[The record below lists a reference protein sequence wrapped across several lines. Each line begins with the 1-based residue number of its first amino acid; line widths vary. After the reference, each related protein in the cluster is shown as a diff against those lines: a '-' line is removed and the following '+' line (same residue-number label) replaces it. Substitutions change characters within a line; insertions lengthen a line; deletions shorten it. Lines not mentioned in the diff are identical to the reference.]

1 MVLPMASTTTKKT
14 AAAKKAATRKPAK
27 KTTAKAASTKK
38 PAKTTAKA
46 APAKKA
52 AAKKTA
58 AKKAPAKRKSKWES
72 RAVLRMVEPGS
83 QVECIL
89 CGERVKFQAKMR
101 HQQAICNIYEKN
113 AWVRVDHYHYPCY
126 KEAKEPYGPAEN

>member
-1 MVLPMASTTTKKT
+1 MASTTTKKT
-14 AAAKKAATRKPAK
+14 
-27 KTTAKAASTKK
+27 
-38 PAKTTAKA
+38 

-52 AAKKTA
+52 AAKKTTAKKSTAKKKAPAKKTTAKKSA
-58 AKKAPAKRKSKWES
+58 AKKAPAKKKTSWKS

>member
-1 MVLPMASTTTKKT
+1 MASTTTKKT
-14 AAAKKAATRKPAK
+14 ASAKK
-27 KTTAKAASTKK
+27 
-38 PAKTTAKA
+38 

-52 AAKKTA
+52 AAKKTSAKKA
-58 AKKAPAKRKSKWES
+58 AKKAPVKKTSWTS
-72 RAVLRMVEPGS
+72 RAALRMVEPGS
-83 QVECIL
+83 QVECVV

-113 AWVRVDHYHYPCY
+113 AWIRVDHYHYPCY

>member
-1 MVLPMASTTTKKT
+1 MASTTTKKT
-14 AAAKKAATRKPAK
+14 
-27 KTTAKAASTKK
+27 
-38 PAKTTAKA
+38 

-58 AKKAPAKRKSKWES
+58 AKKSTAKKKAPAKKTTAKKSAAKKAPAKKKTSWKS

>member
-1 MVLPMASTTTKKT
+1 MASTTTKK
-14 AAAKKAATRKPAK
+14 K
-27 KTTAKAASTKK
+27 
-38 PAKTTAKA
+38 

-52 AAKKTA
+52 AAKKATSSKATTSKTTKTTKRAPAKKAAAKKTTAKKTA
-58 AKKAPAKRKSKWES
+58 AKKAPAKKKTSWDS

>member
-1 MVLPMASTTTKKT
+1 MAMASTTTKK
-14 AAAKKAATRKPAK
+14 K
-27 KTTAKAASTKK
+27 
-38 PAKTTAKA
+38 

-52 AAKKTA
+52 AAKKAPTKKA
-58 AKKAPAKRKSKWES
+58 ATKAKAKKAPAKKTASKKAPAKKTTAKKTAAKKAAPKKKTSWKS

-83 QVECIL
+83 QVECVV

-113 AWVRVDHYHYPCY
+113 SWVRVDHYHYPCY
-126 KEAKEPYGPAEN
+126 KDAKEPYGPAEN

>member
-1 MVLPMASTTTKKT
+1 MASTTTKKT
-14 AAAKKAATRKPAK
+14 APAKKAAAK
-27 KTTAKAASTKK
+27 KTTAKKS
-38 PAKTTAKA
+38 TAKKK
-46 APAKKA
+46 APAKKTT
-52 AAKKTA
+52 AKKTA
-58 AKKAPAKRKSKWES
+58 AKKAPAKKKTSWKS

>member
-1 MVLPMASTTTKKT
+1 MASTPTTKK
-14 AAAKKAATRKPAK
+14 
-27 KTTAKAASTKK
+27 
-38 PAKTTAKA
+38 

-52 AAKKTA
+52 AAKKATSKAATKKAPAKKAAAKKATTKKAPAKKTTAKKKA
-58 AKKAPAKRKSKWES
+58 AKKAPVKRTSWDS
-72 RAVLRMVEPGS
+72 RAALRMVEPGS
-83 QVECIL
+83 QVECVL

-113 AWVRVDHYHYPCY
+113 AWVTVVHYHYPCY